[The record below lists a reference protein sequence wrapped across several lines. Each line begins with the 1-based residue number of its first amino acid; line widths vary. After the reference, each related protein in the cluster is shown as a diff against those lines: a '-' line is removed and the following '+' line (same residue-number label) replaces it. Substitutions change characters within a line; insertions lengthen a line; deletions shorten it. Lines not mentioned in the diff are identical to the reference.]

1 MDIEKKYS
9 AYNNMQEQGP
19 WHLIVTNR
27 IWWDEN
33 LDKIKIWFERN
44 YPEFIPD
51 KDTVYFT
58 IPTTEQYTMWR
69 ISWI

>member
-27 IWWDEN
+27 GWWNEN
-33 LDKIKIWFERN
+33 LDKIKTWFERN
-44 YPEFIPD
+44 CPEFTPTT
-51 KDTVYFT
+51 DTIYFT

-69 ISWI
+69 MSWQ